1 MSEKIFFDF
10 KEEVLKSNDYNFN
23 NEKGLEGLKLIEI
36 LERFNKEEGALPGK
50 LEKQYLDLILD
61 KDKIKQKMDEGE
73 DFYEII
79 KSINKDLRQKNIVI
93 EKTLFSE
100 KVDELKRELFYE

>member
-23 NEKGLEGLKLIEI
+23 NEKGLEDLELIKM
-36 LERFNKEEGALPGK
+36 LERFNKEEGTLPGQ
-50 LEKQYLDLILD
+50 LEIQYLNLILD

-100 KVDELKRELFYE
+100 KVDELKREFF